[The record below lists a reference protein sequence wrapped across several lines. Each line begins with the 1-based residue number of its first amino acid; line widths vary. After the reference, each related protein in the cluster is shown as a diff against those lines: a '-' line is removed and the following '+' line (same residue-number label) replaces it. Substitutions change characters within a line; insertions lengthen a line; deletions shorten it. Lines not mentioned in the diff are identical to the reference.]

1 MQEEPIV
8 MLDIEAT
15 LKEDSDGEAAKKIAE
30 SFQGEA
36 REIKAQMDAGMAP
49 DEFAVAEKMKSSLET
64 AAAVVKV
71 YQGRENS

>member
-15 LKEDSDGEAAKKIAE
+15 LKDDSDGKAAKKIAE

-36 REIKAQMDAGMAP
+36 RDIKTQMDAGMAP
-49 DEFAVAEKMKSSLET
+49 DDFSVAEKMKSTLET
-64 AAAVVKV
+64 AAAVVKA
-71 YQGRENS
+71 YQARENS